1 MAPSIIPLILSE
13 LLTDFRLI
21 RDNPLSIITSPEL
34 FGPPFTNA
42 LDLWYNVTGGET
54 AMVPGSYRSP
64 ESWLFLAVAIVF
76 AALDIVYSA
85 IRLFSAGLIVGGALC
100 MTIFTTTWIYITVKC
115 RWLLLEGVI
124 GPLNLAMVC

>member
-1 MAPSIIPLILSE
+1 MILLILSE
-13 LLTDFRLI
+13 LLTDFRVI
-21 RDNPLSIITSPEL
+21 RHNPLSIIFSPEL

-42 LDLWYNVTGGET
+42 LDQWYNVTGGET

-85 IRLFSAGLIVGGALC
+85 IRLFSAGLIVGCALC
-100 MTIFTTTWIYITVKC
+100 MTVFTTTWIYITVKC
-115 RWLLLEGVI
+115 RWLLLEGII
-124 GPLNLAMVC
+124 GPLNLTMVC